1 MLLGITERL
10 EFVDAPGQAADLARY
25 RPGGYAMRNNRNR
38 LVTDR
43 PQRVVE
49 IHPPSVNSV
58 EMAGVTVENFPPRPT
73 MD

>member
-1 MLLGITERL
+1 VLLGVTERL
-10 EFVDAPGQAADLARY
+10 EFIDAPRQAADLTRY

-38 LVTDR
+38 LLTDQ
-43 PQRVVE
+43 PQCVVE
-49 IHPPSVNSV
+49 IHPPSANSV